1 MHLKEFKA
9 FYFSF
14 IYRYLY
20 ILLYIHHLGNLI
32 QIFKGLRVMGLDI
45 VEIFKNIFIFS
56 CCETSNGR
64 LKKMIHIQEL
74 RYMYY
79 RVWFL

>member
-14 IYRYLY
+14 IYIGYLY

-32 QIFKGLRVMGLDI
+32 QVFKGLHVMGLVDI

-64 LKKMIHIQEL
+64 FLKKKMIHIQEL
-74 RYMYY
+74 RYM
-79 RVWFL
+79 

>member
-1 MHLKEFKA
+1 MHLKP
-9 FYFSF
+9 F
-14 IYRYLY
+14 ILVLYIGYLY

-56 CCETSNGR
+56 CCETSNGH

-74 RYMYY
+74 RYM
-79 RVWFL
+79 

>member
-1 MHLKEFKA
+1 M
-9 FYFSF
+9 
-14 IYRYLY
+14 
-20 ILLYIHHLGNLI
+20 I

-56 CCETSNGR
+56 CCETSKGR

-74 RYMYY
+74 RYM
-79 RVWFL
+79 